1 MFNRVIC
8 LFSDKTGFIFH
19 QQLYQPITSEFTM
32 KLSGQGKLELGLVKN
47 VAARWQTLGTP
58 QSDHNWF
65 GFVKVTIYF
74 AQFSKRVLKRYLLI

>member
-1 MFNRVIC
+1 
-8 LFSDKTGFIFH
+8 
-19 QQLYQPITSEFTM
+19 M